1 MNYFE
6 LFDIPVQLQ
15 VDRQGL
21 SRKYFELSKKF
32 HPDYYINETPAS
44 QAAALEKAA
53 LLNQAF
59 KVFQNPD
66 QTVKYVLREKGLLS
80 EDEKYELPGSFL
92 MEMMDINEAI
102 MEGGDAEKLQADI
115 SNLQESI
122 YKPVKHIIENYNEGI
137 TTTDEL
143 LMVKDYY
150 YKKKYLHRLEQQLA
164 GIP

>member
-6 LFDIPVQLQ
+6 LFAIPVQLK

-32 HPDYYINETPAS
+32 HPDYYINETPAT
-44 QAAALEKAA
+44 QAAALDKAA
-53 LLNQAF
+53 MLNRAF
-59 KVFQNPD
+59 KIFQNPD
-66 QTVKYVLREKGLLS
+66 ETIKYVLREKGLLS

-102 MEGGDAEKLQADI
+102 MEEGNLDKVKADI
-115 SNLQESI
+115 SNLQDSI
-122 YKPVKHIIENYNEGI
+122 YEPVKPVIENYKDGI

-164 GIP
+164 GMP